1 MFSSVIIA
9 CENNSLSVVCLLTFA
24 VYVLQIWFMQ
34 IFVRHKKTHEPRTGC
49 IYIFF
54 ETQKTKETLLCSFLF
69 DRICYQ
75 KWLLFLTSIQ
85 TRHLS
90 QLRQPRGYAIAEGYQ
105 KNFRTFAEFLGS
117 FGPTENTRIEDL
129 NSPRILATPNY

>member
-1 MFSSVIIA
+1 MFLLFVEFALLCSYKTLILFLTSISGTPGLVLSLCKFQWCGFS
-9 CENNSLSVVCLLTFA
+9 CENLQKIAQISSLCVFHSITEEILSLMNFWLLMT
-24 VYVLQIWFMQ
+24 YVLQIWFMR

-75 KWLLFLTSIQ
+75 KWLLFLTSI
-85 TRHLS
+85 
-90 QLRQPRGYAIAEGYQ
+90 
-105 KNFRTFAEFLGS
+105 
-117 FGPTENTRIEDL
+117 
-129 NSPRILATPNY
+129 